1 MEIPHI
7 LNTYRRALISLVVT
21 LVVGYYAFLV
31 VTSIHNDVKSKFETE
46 LQRQETQI
54 SRCREEYLRNRC
66 QPDHRVEA
74 L

>member
-46 LQRQETQI
+46 LQR
-54 SRCREEYLRNRC
+54 
-66 QPDHRVEA
+66 
-74 L
+74 

>member
-31 VTSIHNDVKSKFETE
+31 VTSIPNDVKSKFETE
-46 LQRQETQI
+46 LQR
-54 SRCREEYLRNRC
+54 
-66 QPDHRVEA
+66 
-74 L
+74 